1 MPFIQV
7 KTTATIDDAKK
18 EVLNA
23 ELGRITKE
31 SLGKGE
37 NWVMTGF
44 EGNASLAFQGSTEN
58 IAYVE
63 VKAFG
68 APSAAG
74 ADKMTAGVCQLME
87 KELGIPANRTYVS
100 YWGTDK
106 WGWSGGN
113 F

>member
-1 MPFIQV
+1 MPFINV
-7 KTTATIDDAKK
+7 KTTATLDGAKK

-23 ELGRITKE
+23 ELCRITKE

-37 NWVMTGF
+37 NWVMTGY
-44 EGNASLAFQGSTEN
+44 EDNASLVFQESAED

-63 VKAFG
+63 VNAFG

-74 ADKMTAGVCQLME
+74 ADKMTSGVCQLIE
-87 KELGIPANRTYVS
+87 KELGIPASRIYVS

-106 WGWSGGN
+106 WGWNGGN